1 MPTLKK
7 WGLNDRCNFIYVVF
21 HHWLYVW
28 QLWKTYTSMKQPKM
42 FTVSKYSTDKGV
54 VYDESQITLHNY
66 KEPLSPVKKGFGYYG
81 TISATID
88 GKYIQCHICGGLYE
102 NLGGHLRGKHQLLG
116 REYKERFGL
125 AFMSALVSE
134 NYRNENTKRSLLWWA
149 SLSEK
154 DKDKYKT
161 KARANYKTKKMPQP
175 KQTLETLN
183 KNGTCPAQ
191 LLEKIKEVA
200 QTLGHTPSKKEFI
213 ATTGTQRYVHL
224 IYKTFG
230 SWTTAV
236 ETTGRIPKDKNHG
249 RGGNRKYTNDQLLDY
264 LANFAQEN
272 GRVPSYTD
280 FYRNLLPTLGVYERR
295 WGNLENA
302 RQEAGVYE
310 ILESKK
316 K

>member
-1 MPTLKK
+1 MKK
-7 WGLNDRCNFIYVVF
+7 FKVSEYRTDRG
-21 HHWLYVW
+21 
-28 QLWKTYTSMKQPKM
+28 T
-42 FTVSKYSTDKGV
+42 
-54 VYDESQITLHNY
+54 VYDETELTLHNY
-66 KEPLSPVKKGFGYYG
+66 KEPLSPIKKGFGYYG

-134 NYRNENTKRSLLWWA
+134 GYRNENTKRSLLWWS
-149 SLSEK
+149 SLSED
-154 DKDKYKT
+154 DKAKYK
-161 KARANYKTKKMPQP
+161 KKSAENARLKHTPQP
-175 KQTLETLN
+175 KQALETLN

-200 QTLGHTPSKKEFI
+200 ETLGHTPSKKEFI

-236 ETTGRIPKDKNHG
+236 ETTGQTPKDKNHG
-249 RGGNRKYTNDQLLDY
+249 KGGYRRYEDDQLLDY
-264 LANFAQEN
+264 LANFAEKN

-280 FYRNLLPTLGVYERR
+280 FYRELLPTLSVYEKR

-302 RQEAGVYE
+302 RQAAGVYE
-310 ILESKK
+310 ILEARASINFEEEENARTILHSTK
-316 K
+316 